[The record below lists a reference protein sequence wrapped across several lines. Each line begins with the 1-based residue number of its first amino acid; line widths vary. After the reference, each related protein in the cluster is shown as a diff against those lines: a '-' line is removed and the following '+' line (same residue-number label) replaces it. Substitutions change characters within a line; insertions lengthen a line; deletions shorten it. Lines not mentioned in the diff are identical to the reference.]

1 MQILRKPF
9 KIEIDPFI
17 FPVSLI
23 TFYYGCLTEY
33 FTIFISMTIHEMAH
47 IAAALSKARKLRSVK
62 VLSIGL
68 NAVIEV
74 NPVRDNSSFFINIS
88 GPLINILLSTV
99 CYILGSYYLTL
110 SDNMRFFIYAN
121 ISLAIFNML
130 PILPLDGGRI
140 LKDIL
145 VSKIG
150 LFSANRYSKRIS
162 WAFAFLLMI
171 LGIFQFLSNIYN
183 FSIIFIAGYILF
195 FLKHEETEVSLMNIK
210 NLVYKRSRFLK
221 RGIYPGR
228 ELVVIKSMRLG
239 DIIKSMDF
247 DRFHIIYVLDEDM
260 KLIKIFTEQEVI
272 DYMIKY
278 NAEMSFDELIR
289 SLA

>member
-1 MQILRKPF
+1 
-9 KIEIDPFI
+9 
-17 FPVSLI
+17 
-23 TFYYGCLTEY
+23 
-33 FTIFISMTIHEMAH
+33 
-47 IAAALSKARKLRSVK
+47 
-62 VLSIGL
+62 
-68 NAVIEV
+68 
-74 NPVRDNSSFFINIS
+74 
-88 GPLINILLSTV
+88 
-99 CYILGSYYLTL
+99 
-110 SDNMRFFIYAN
+110 
-121 ISLAIFNML
+121 
-130 PILPLDGGRI
+130 
-140 LKDIL
+140 
-145 VSKIG
+145 
-150 LFSANRYSKRIS
+150 
-162 WAFAFLLMI
+162 
-171 LGIFQFLSNIYN
+171 
-183 FSIIFIAGYILF
+183 
-195 FLKHEETEVSLMNIK
+195 MNIK